1 MTHTSTRRL
10 RVATAYLA
18 LSASALILQTVEFM
32 LVAIQEDFSL
42 TAGATAALTQLAA
55 GAALLVVFVAGTL
68 LDRFGERRVLGGA
81 SLAFCCGA
89 LVVAL
94 APGYGFLLAGL
105 GIAGVGYTVMTVS
118 GIAILKEAIPDVRGR
133 ALAFGAFAVIAPVVS
148 ILSPVV
154 TALVVPALGWRF
166 VPALW
171 VLVGATTVALVLKT
185 PAAQSEAP
193 PRREMVTPWLA
204 GLALAAFALMA
215 SSLVTDPWLATILFA
230 ITLVALAVLV
240 ALMRRMQHP
249 TLDLRVLRKRG
260 SVPLIAAMIVVSGVN
275 LFLFTFMLLMYRYDL
290 TLLDTALLLIVPQAA
305 AAVGALLGGR
315 VSARAGSLPTA
326 LGAVL
331 LAAVASLGV
340 LFINGD
346 SPSWVPVA
354 ALTVAAI
361 PIAGAVGPL
370 TQSLMDLAPADGSGA
385 ASSLRN
391 ASWNLGGAI
400 GGLISAAI
408 VLTALEA
415 QPGSATQS
423 APVTHHWARALA
435 TAHSTT
441 ESDTLH
447 EMQAAAFN
455 QAGLMCSAA
464 YLVAAILLG
473 VAISRR
479 RSVHEHQAALT

>member
-1 MTHTSTRRL
+1 MTSTSTRRL

-32 LVAIQEDFSL
+32 LVAIQQDFGL
-42 TAGATAALTQLAA
+42 TASATAALTQLAA
-55 GAALLVVFVAGTL
+55 GAALLVVFAAGTL

-154 TALVVPALGWRF
+154 TALIVPAVGWRF
-166 VPALW
+166 VPVLW
-171 VLVGATTVALVLKT
+171 VIVGATTLALVLRT
-185 PAAQSEAP
+185 PATQAEAA

-215 SSLVTDPWLATILFA
+215 SSLVTDPWFATVLLAI
-230 ITLVALAVLV
+230 ALAALTVLV
-240 ALMRRMQHP
+240 VLMRRIQHP
-249 TLDLRVLRKRG
+249 TLDLRVFRQRG
-260 SVPLIAAMIVVSGVN
+260 SLPLIAAMVVVSGVN

-305 AAVGALLGGR
+305 AAIGALLGGR
-315 VSARAGSLPTA
+315 VSARVGSIPTA

-331 LAAVASLGV
+331 LAAVTSLGA
-340 LFINGD
+340 LLISGD
-346 SPSWVPVA
+346 SPTWVAVA
-354 ALTVAAI
+354 VLTVAAI

-370 TQSLMDLAPADGSGA
+370 TQSLMDLAPVDGAGA

-391 ASWNLGGAI
+391 AAWNLGGAI

-415 QPGSATQS
+415 KPGSSTEA
-423 APVTHHWARALA
+423 APVVLPWARALA
-435 TAHSTT
+435 TAHATT
-441 ESDTLH
+441 EADALH
-447 EMQAAAFN
+447 DMQAAAFN

-464 YLVAAILLG
+464 YLVSAVLLG
-473 VAISRR
+473 IVIARR
-479 RSVHEHQAALT
+479 RTSRERQPALG